1 MTRNHYGLPRYL
13 FQIFTLHVLR
23 SALGLVTPHVQ
34 IYGSENLVRI
44 NMRCQGR
51 EGVSPAAGQSFLV
64 AMILGWA
71 THLCLSSG

>member
-1 MTRNHYGLPRYL
+1 MARNHCGLPRYL
-13 FQIFTLHVLR
+13 FQIFTLRVLR
-23 SALGLVTPHVQ
+23 SALGLVTPDVQ
-34 IYGSENLVRI
+34 IHGFENLVRI

-64 AMILGWA
+64 VMILRWV